1 MSRVASRI
9 ARANTAGGGNCA
21 KSVSESAGMAS
32 NKSFAPTID
41 SCTSCTRFSGSGSS
55 VIAFTVQDEI
65 GIAEDLQKIF
75 AEEGVQTEALFTSA
89 DNNGAGVTRELVP
102 LVERLG
108 AVLHKLEKS

>member
-1 MSRVASRI
+1 LRRAGLLGVAI
-9 ARANTAGGGNCA
+9 
-21 KSVSESAGMAS
+21 
-32 NKSFAPTID
+32 
-41 SCTSCTRFSGSGSS
+41 SGSGSS
-55 VIAFTVQDEI
+55 VIAFTVADEI

-75 AEEGVQTEALFTSA
+75 AEEGVQAEALFTAA